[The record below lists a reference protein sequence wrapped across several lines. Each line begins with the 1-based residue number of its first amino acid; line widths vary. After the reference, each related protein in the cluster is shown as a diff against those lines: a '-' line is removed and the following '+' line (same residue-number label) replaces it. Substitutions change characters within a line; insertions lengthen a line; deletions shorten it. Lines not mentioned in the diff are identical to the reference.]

1 MTYFSGLIQK
11 QENAKNFHHCDLQI
25 WWGRKSKVGMFTDQ
39 MFSNKVCN
47 YKNVCLINLLSFGFK
62 YRQSSENKSNQAKF
76 Y

>member
-1 MTYFSGLIQK
+1 
-11 QENAKNFHHCDLQI
+11 
-25 WWGRKSKVGMFTDQ
+25 MFTDQ

-62 YRQSSENKSNQAKF
+62 YRQGSENKSNQAKF

>member
-1 MTYFSGLIQK
+1 
-11 QENAKNFHHCDLQI
+11 
-25 WWGRKSKVGMFTDQ
+25 MFTDQ

-76 Y
+76 NLKNTMFLLCLSVFLRPRPLF